1 MRGAG
6 DLEAL
11 SGHARVERYWARAPA
26 WIRLIRRRWRDRVVE
41 TVDHAGVIVAVRDT
55 GGLTHR
61 YILMTIASAGIAILG
76 LFQSSPA
83 AQPRSEE
90 HTSELQSLIRIP
102 YAVFWLKKENNAW
115 MYHHEHSANGVASE
129 QGYVHRR

>member
-11 SGHARVERYWARAPA
+11 SWHARVERYWARAPA

-76 LFQSSPA
+76 LLQSSPA
-83 AQPRSEE
+83 VVIGAMLVSPLRRSEE
-90 HTSELQSLIRIP
+90 HTSELQSLMRIS
-102 YAVFWLKKENNAW
+102 YAVFCLKKKT
-115 MYHHEHSANGVASE
+115 
-129 QGYVHRR
+129 

>member
-1 MRGAG
+1 MRVGG

-11 SGHARVERYWARAPA
+11 SWHARVERYWARAPA

-76 LFQSSPA
+76 LLQSSPA
-83 AQPRSEE
+83 VVIGAKIGR
-90 HTSELQSLIRIP
+90 
-102 YAVFWLKKENNAW
+102 
-115 MYHHEHSANGVASE
+115 ASCRE
-129 QGYVHRR
+129 RVCQYV

>member
-11 SGHARVERYWARAPA
+11 SWHARVERYWARAPA

-76 LFQSSPA
+76 LLQSSPA
-83 AQPRSEE
+83 VVIGAVLGSATKGPLAQLGLFFAD
-90 HTSELQSLIRIP
+90 LQL
-102 YAVFWLKKENNAW
+102 
-115 MYHHEHSANGVASE
+115 
-129 QGYVHRR
+129 RRLNSN